1 MWVLL
6 LSPLASTAAW
16 AQMGPDFQARAHI
29 GAKGPYILWKIKEI
43 YIYIYIYF
51 LRTTNDF
58 IRRRKEQENLFRK
71 DFSSWTACM
80 AQMNLH
86 RPYGRRKEGRAP
98 WLTLTLHCQ
107 CFADTTTHRRTWI
120 GHYVE
125 EHNCQEIQNAKVCP
139 TGIFKKAP
147 SDANC
152 PLLKAGG
159 PGTHSN

>member
-1 MWVLL
+1 MRKEWEN
-6 LSPLASTAAW
+6 
-16 AQMGPDFQARAHI
+16 RRI
-29 GAKGPYILWKIKEI
+29 GTQETSRLGEQE
-43 YIYIYIYF
+43 
-51 LRTTNDF
+51 N
-58 IRRRKEQENLFRK
+58 RRRKEQENFFRK
-71 DFSSWTACM
+71 DFSFWTACM

-139 TGIFKKAP
+139 TGIFKKKP
-147 SDANC
+147 SDDIFFIFFFHFVFHFFD
-152 PLLKAGG
+152 LR
-159 PGTHSN
+159 